1 VAPLYRA
8 PEPIQAPGERFE
20 AFELPREPVT
30 AIAPAAEPMLA
41 PRTEATVHALLDR
54 LERGVAQRARQP
66 KPGPGLQDTLAELRS
81 LAARA

>member
-1 VAPLYRA
+1 
-8 PEPIQAPGERFE
+8 
-20 AFELPREPVT
+20 
-30 AIAPAAEPMLA
+30 MLA